1 MGMHGRGNR
10 ATKQEL
16 NGQLGRVLCELDD
29 LGNPIDLTIESNS
42 FGTQLYANHGSKIMS
57 YSGTKAEILIALN
70 AMKNL
75 LIEINYQNRKY

>member
-1 MGMHGRGNR
+1 MGMHGRGN
-10 ATKQEL
+10 
-16 NGQLGRVLCELDD
+16 VLCELDD

-57 YSGTKAEILIALN
+57 YSGTKTEILIALN